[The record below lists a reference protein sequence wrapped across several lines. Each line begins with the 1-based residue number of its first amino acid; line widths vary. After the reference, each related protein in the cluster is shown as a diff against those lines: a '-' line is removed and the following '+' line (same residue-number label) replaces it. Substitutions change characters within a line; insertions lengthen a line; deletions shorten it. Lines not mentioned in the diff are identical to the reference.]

1 MIIDTF
7 SRGAGY
13 DLGPVWKKIFPEIA
27 SLAQQG
33 ALAAEGRHVIAGGP
47 DAGGAYANIESYAPR
62 RREDALY
69 EGHAAMA
76 DVQIVLDGDEFI
88 DVFPLVGG
96 EEEASRDDARDL
108 VFYAEKPEAAAR
120 IHLRPGLFALIM
132 PGEAHMPCLAAG
144 SAKVR
149 KMVVK
154 IPAGSL
160 HAPAGA

>member
-7 SRGAGY
+7 PRGAAY

-27 SLAQQG
+27 SLARLG
-33 ALAAEGRHVIAGGP
+33 AQAGEGRRLIAGGP
-47 DAGGAYANIESYAPR
+47 GQGGAYANVEEYAPR

-76 DVQIVLDGDEFI
+76 DVQIVLEGDEFI
-88 DVFPLVGG
+88 DIFPLCGG
-96 EEEASRDDARDL
+96 EAEASRDDARDL
-108 VFYAEKPEAAAR
+108 VFYACKPDAAAR

-144 SAKVR
+144 SARVR
-149 KMVVK
+149 KLVVK
-154 IPAGSL
+154 IPADSL
-160 HAPAGA
+160 RVPAGA

>member
-7 SRGAGY
+7 ARGAGY
-13 DLGPVWKKIFPEIA
+13 DLGPLWKKIFPEIA

-33 ALAAEGRHVIAGGP
+33 ASAGEGRRLIAGGP
-47 DAGGAYANIESYAPR
+47 DRGGACANIESYAPKR
-62 RREDALY
+62 RDDALY

-76 DVQIVLDGDEFI
+76 DVQIVLEGDEYI
-88 DVFPLVGG
+88 DVFPLTGG

-108 VFYAEKPEAAAR
+108 VFYAEKPEASAR

-144 SAKVR
+144 SARVL

-154 IPAGSL
+154 IPVGSL
-160 HAPAGA
+160 QAPAGA